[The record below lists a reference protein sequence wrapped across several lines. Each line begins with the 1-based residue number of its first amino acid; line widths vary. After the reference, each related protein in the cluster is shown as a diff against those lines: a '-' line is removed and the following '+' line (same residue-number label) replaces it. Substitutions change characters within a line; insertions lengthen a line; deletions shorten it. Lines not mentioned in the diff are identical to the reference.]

1 MRTSHKSLL
10 SKFCKENDSL
20 EFPAFVLLYM
30 LLLVFEEAS
39 ALGGFVRSHLSP
51 LLSQCLILRFST
63 LIQGASCGLA
73 QAITH

>member
-1 MRTSHKSLL
+1 MRTSHKGLL

-30 LLLVFEEAS
+30 LFPVFHEAS

-51 LLSQCLILRFST
+51 LLSQCHSLRFST

-73 QAITH
+73 QVIMH

>member
-30 LLLVFEEAS
+30 LFPVFDEAS
-39 ALGGFVRSHLSP
+39 ALGGFV
-51 LLSQCLILRFST
+51 
-63 LIQGASCGLA
+63 
-73 QAITH
+73 